1 MPVKRVALLLA
12 LMPGLVW
19 AEDAAFEA
27 LKANAE
33 TFDGGLAG
41 FLEQYTGDCGDAT
54 NSSVCRQKAEAFQKR
69 VNGKRF
75 YALVREDA
83 AFMVAF
89 APAGPAGGDFTVLV
103 TPFFPG
109 GAHALTNQTPKKTDA
124 HGNPLFPQLTLPGVL
139 PEGESVESVE
149 RLFRRRDVRV
159 ELIFVPE
166 AFWALPHKAGGKLTG
181 CRARLEALRISTS
194 GGVVLAEYEAP
205 PAH

>member
-1 MPVKRVALLLA
+1 MRRWTLLL
-12 LMPGLVW
+12 GLVPWLAW
-19 AEDAAFEA
+19 AEDAHFEA
-27 LKANAE
+27 LKATAE

-54 NSSVCRQKAEAFQKR
+54 NTSQCRQKAEAFQKR

-83 AFMVAF
+83 ASMVAF
-89 APAGPAGGDFTVLV
+89 APASAAGGDFTVLV

-109 GAHALTNQTPKKTDA
+109 GAHALTNQTPKKTDKA
-124 HGNPLFPQLTLPGVL
+124 GNPLFPQLMLAGVL
-139 PEGESVESVE
+139 PEAETPDSVE

-159 ELIFVPE
+159 ELLFTPE

-181 CRARLEALRISTS
+181 CRAHLDALLVSTS
-194 GGVVLAEYEAP
+194 TGAVLGRYESP
-205 PAH
+205 

>member
-1 MPVKRVALLLA
+1 MAVRRWTLLVSLLPWLA
-12 LMPGLVW
+12 W
-19 AEDAAFEA
+19 AQDARFEA
-27 LKANAE
+27 LKATAQ

-54 NSSVCRQKAEAFQKR
+54 NTSQCRQKAEAFQKS

-83 AFMVAF
+83 ASMVGF

-109 GAHALTNQTPKKTDA
+109 GAHALTNQTPKKTDS
-124 HGNPLFPQLTLPGVL
+124 HGNPLFPQLELAGVL
-139 PEGESVESVE
+139 PEGETVDSVE

-159 ELIFVPE
+159 ELLFSPE
-166 AFWALPHKAGGKLTG
+166 AFWALPHQAGGKLTG
-181 CRARLEALRISTS
+181 CRAHLDAVLVSTS
-194 GGVVLAEYEAP
+194 SGAVLARYEG
-205 PAH
+205 H

>member
-1 MPVKRVALLLA
+1 MRRWMLVLVVLLPWLA
-12 LMPGLVW
+12 Q
-19 AEDAAFEA
+19 AEDARFEA
-27 LKANAE
+27 LKATAE

-54 NSSVCRQKAEAFQKR
+54 NTSQCRQKAEAFQKR

-83 AFMVAF
+83 ASMVSF

-109 GAHALTNQTPKKTDA
+109 GAHALTNQTPKKTDSR
-124 HGNPLFPQLTLPGVL
+124 GNPLFPQLTLPGIL
-139 PEGESVESVE
+139 PEGETADSVE

-159 ELIFVPE
+159 EILFSPE

-181 CRARLEALRISTS
+181 CRARLDAMLISSSS
-194 GGVVLAEYEAP
+194 GAVLARYEAP
-205 PAH
+205 